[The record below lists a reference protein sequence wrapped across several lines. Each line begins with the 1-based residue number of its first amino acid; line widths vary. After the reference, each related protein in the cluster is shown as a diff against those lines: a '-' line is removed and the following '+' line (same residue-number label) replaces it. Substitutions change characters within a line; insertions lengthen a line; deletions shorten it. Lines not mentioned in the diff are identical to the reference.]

1 MPPGRPTNTG
11 RLRAIDLARM
21 GGISVQQVRNYV
33 ELGLLPAVR
42 RTATGYRIF
51 TAQHAEA
58 LTVTRKMAKG
68 HGWRSAR
75 IIMSAIHRGD
85 IATALAAIDASHAEL
100 DRERADIAAVL
111 AAFETVTTDPST
123 AGPAR
128 RRGARIGEVAGA
140 VGVRSPVLRLW
151 EQRGLLR
158 PARQKSTGYRVYNE
172 AEFRSAQLIA
182 LLRRAN
188 YPFPIVHA
196 ALDELRT
203 TGSPQ
208 RARSELAKREHD
220 LHRRSLERL
229 GASAALYTYLQH
241 HTQADNPSPR

>member
-1 MPPGRPTNTG
+1 
-11 RLRAIDLARM
+11 LRASDLARI

-33 ELGLLPAVR
+33 ELGFLPAVQ

-51 TAQHAEA
+51 TTEHAEA
-58 LTVTRKMAKG
+58 LTVVRKVALG
-68 HGWRSAR
+68 HGWRRAR
-75 IIMSAIHRGD
+75 TIMSAIHRGD
-85 IATALAAIDASHAEL
+85 IPTALAAIDAGHAEF

-111 AAFETVTTDPST
+111 PAFETVRADPSM
-123 AGPAR
+123 AGPTS
-128 RRGARIGEVAGA
+128 RRGARIGEVADA

-158 PARQKSTGYRVYNE
+158 PGREKSTGYRVYNE
-172 AEFRSAQLIA
+172 AEFRNAHLIA

-196 ALDELRT
+196 VLDELRT
-203 TGSPQ
+203 SGSPE

-241 HTQADNPSPR
+241 RTRPDNPSPP